1 MTIPW
6 RLEMYVKR
14 ILKFRSKMQ
23 EKGLD
28 AALLIGDPNRNYMSG
43 FKGDESFSL
52 ITKDKAIFMVD
63 SRFIEQATNEVKDYD
78 VVEYSKNGETL
89 YKYLQKLVN
98 ELNIK
103 KLGFEE
109 DIVTY
114 LRYKSIMKATA
125 CDLIPLNGMVEELRV
140 VKNEDEIDIM
150 QKAADIADA
159 AFSHMLEFIK
169 IGMTEREI
177 GIELEFT
184 MKKLGASGLSF
195 PSIVA
200 SGARS
205 SLPHGQ
211 ATDKKIADGEFLTL
225 DFGCVYNEYC
235 SDMTRTVAIGNI
247 TAEMKKIYSIVLE
260 AQMEALKSYKSG
272 VTGKSVD
279 KVARDIIKSY
289 GYGDKF
295 GHSLGH
301 GVGRQIHEQPAI
313 SSKSEKLLQ
322 TGMVVTDEPG
332 IYISGFCGVRI
343 EDILVITDEGSRVL
357 SKSPK
362 DLKCIGD

>member
-1 MTIPW
+1 
-6 RLEMYVKR
+6 MYEQR
-14 ILKFRSKMQ
+14 ILKLRSKMK
-23 EKGLD
+23 EKEID
-28 AALLIGDPNRNYMSG
+28 AAILIGDPNRNYMSG
-43 FKGDESFSL
+43 FKGDESFS
-52 ITKDKAIFMVD
+52 IISKDKAIFMVD
-63 SRFIEQATNEVKDYD
+63 SRFIEQASNEVKDYV

-89 YKYLQKLVN
+89 YSYLQKLVK

-109 DIVTY
+109 DVVTY
-114 LRYKSIMKATA
+114 SRYKSIMQATN
-125 CDLIPLNGMVEELRV
+125 CELIPLDGMVEELRAA
-140 VKNEDEIDIM
+140 KNEDEIEIM
-150 QKAADIADA
+150 QKAAAIADV

-200 SGARS
+200 SGVRS

-211 ATDKKIADGEFLTL
+211 ATDKKISDGEFLTL
-225 DFGCVYNEYC
+225 DFGCVYKEYC
-235 SDMTRTVAIGNI
+235 SDMTRTVAIGSI
-247 TAEMKKIYSIVLE
+247 SAQMKKIYNIVLK
-260 AQMEALKSYKSG
+260 AQMEALKAYKSG

-289 GYGDKF
+289 GYGDNF

-301 GVGRQIHEQPAI
+301 GVGRQIHEIPAI
-313 SSKSEKLLQ
+313 SSKSDKVLIS
-322 TGMVVTDEPG
+322 GMVVTDEPG
-332 IYISGFCGVRI
+332 IYISGFGGVRI

-362 DLKCIGD
+362 HLMCIGG

>member
-1 MTIPW
+1 
-6 RLEMYVKR
+6 MYEQR
-14 ILKFRSKMQ
+14 ILKLRSKMK
-23 EKGLD
+23 EKEID

-43 FKGDESFSL
+43 FSGDESFSL
-52 ITKDKAIFMVD
+52 ISKDKAIFMVD
-63 SRFIEQATNEVKDYD
+63 SRFIEQASNEVKNYD

-89 YKYLQKLVN
+89 YEYLLKLVKT
-98 ELNIK
+98 LNIK

-109 DIVTY
+109 NVVTY
-114 LRYKSIMKATA
+114 SRYESIKQALT
-125 CDLIPLNGMVEELRV
+125 CELVPLNEMVEELRV
-140 VKNEDEIDIM
+140 VKNEDEIEIM

-200 SGARS
+200 SGLRS

-211 ATDKKIADGEFLTL
+211 ATDKKICDGEFLTL

-235 SDMTRTVAIGNI
+235 SDMTRTVAIGTISN
-247 TAEMKKIYSIVLE
+247 EMKKIYNIVLE
-260 AQMEALKSYKSG
+260 AQTTALKAFKSG

-279 KVARDIIKSY
+279 KVARDIIESY

-295 GHSLGH
+295 GHGLGH
-301 GVGRQIHEQPAI
+301 GVGRQIHEDPAI
-313 SSKSEKLLQ
+313 SRKGDKLLES
-322 TGMVVTDEPG
+322 GMVVTDEPG
-332 IYISGFCGVRI
+332 IYISGFGGVRI
-343 EDILVITDEGSRVL
+343 EDILVITDKGCRVL

-362 DLKCIGD
+362 ALMSIG

>member
-1 MTIPW
+1 
-6 RLEMYVKR
+6 MYEQR
-14 ILKFRSKMQ
+14 ILKLRAKMQ

-28 AALLIGDPNRNYMSG
+28 AVLLIGDANRNYMSG

-52 ITKDKAIFMVD
+52 ISKDKAIFMVD
-63 SRFIEQATNEVKDYD
+63 SRFIEQASNEVKDYD

-89 YKYLQKLVN
+89 YKYLKKLVN

-109 DIVTY
+109 DVVTY
-114 LRYKSIMKATA
+114 LRYSNIKKATL
-125 CDLIPLNGMVEELRV
+125 CELIPLSGMVEELRAI
-140 VKNEDEIDIM
+140 KNENEIEIM
-150 QKAADIADA
+150 QKAAAIADD
-159 AFSHMLEFIK
+159 AFSHMLKFIK

-200 SGARS
+200 SGVRS

-225 DFGCVYNEYC
+225 DFGCIYKEYC

-247 TAEMKKIYSIVLE
+247 STEMKKIYNIVLE
-260 AQMEALKSYKSG
+260 AQLEALKSYKSG

-279 KVARDIIKSY
+279 KVARDIIGSY

-313 SSKSEKLLQ
+313 SSKAEKLLQ
-322 TGMVVTDEPG
+322 SGMVVTDEPG

-362 DLKCIGD
+362 GLISIGE